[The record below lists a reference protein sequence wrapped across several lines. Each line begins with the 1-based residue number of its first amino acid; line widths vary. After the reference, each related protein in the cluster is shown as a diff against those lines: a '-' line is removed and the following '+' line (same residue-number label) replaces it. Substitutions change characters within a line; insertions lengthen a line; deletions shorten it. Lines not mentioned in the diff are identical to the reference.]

1 MVSDFKNLYYPHER
15 GWSRMYLKSQIDKI
29 VLPAR
34 AGVILRNVEFKA
46 WDSGTTRTSGG
57 DPKRTDERLLFIT
70 YYPHERG
77 WSCGLTNPLRP
88 WKVLPARAGVILW
101 ARVSSISSIC
111 TTRTSGGDPYK
122 RNRLLSIKWY
132 YPHERGWSCRVL
144 KNKVASMVLPARAGV
159 ILQANEIQKNFK
171 VLPVLFR
178 LLLKIYF

>member
-1 MVSDFKNLYYPHER
+1 MIPQNKIYGKKISCTTRTSGGDPKNNELKVQEEKYYPHER

-57 DPKRTDERLLFIT
+57 DPLST
-70 YYPHERG
+70 
-77 WSCGLTNPLRP
+77 
-88 WKVLPARAGVILW
+88 
-101 ARVSSISSIC
+101 SII
-111 TTRTSGGDPYK
+111 
-122 RNRLLSIKWY
+122 NIKYMY